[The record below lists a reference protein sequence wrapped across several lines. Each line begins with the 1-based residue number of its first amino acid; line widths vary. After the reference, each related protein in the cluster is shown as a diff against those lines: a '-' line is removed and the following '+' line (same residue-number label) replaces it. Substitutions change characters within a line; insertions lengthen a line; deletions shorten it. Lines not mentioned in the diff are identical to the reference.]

1 MAVMC
6 LSLPGK
12 IATIRGG
19 YASVDYGEYG
29 VRESVNISLVNVEVG
44 NYVLVQGGFAIRV
57 LSSEE
62 AKETL
67 ETWRMVRELQEPVE
81 ELQS

>member
-1 MAVMC
+1 MC

-12 IATIRGG
+12 IAAIRGG

-29 VRESVNISLVNVEVG
+29 VRENVNISLVNVEVG
-44 NYVLVQGGFAIRV
+44 NYVLVHGGFAIRI
-57 LSSEE
+57 LSNEE

-67 ETWRMVRELQEPVE
+67 ETWKMVRELQDPLEEP
-81 ELQS
+81 QS

>member
-1 MAVMC
+1 MC

-12 IATIRGG
+12 ITAIRAGN
-19 YASVDYGEYG
+19 ASVDYGEYG
-29 VRESVNISLVNVEVG
+29 VRENVNISLVNVEVG
-44 NYVLVQGGFAIRV
+44 TYVLVHGGFAIRV
-57 LSSEE
+57 LSNEE

-67 ETWRMVRELQEPVE
+67 ETWRMVRELQDPVE